1 MVAALASKVP
11 DVFITD
17 ELDRRTPVKIDALRE
32 KKAFQE
38 IAALMAD
45 DPAQVLPKFVSLAME
60 MAEGVS
66 AGLSLY
72 EENPAPGVFRWHHL
86 TGTLARFTGAT
97 TPRNFSPCGIVLD
110 LDAPVLTAY
119 SERGYDWIAACNV
132 TLPEVL
138 LVPLHIDSKEPT
150 GTLWIVSD
158 EDKHFH
164 REHVRAMTELA
175 SFVAIAIRMLRTE
188 EKLKKAFEEQSI
200 LTREM
205 THRIK
210 NLFAITDGMIH
221 FTEKS
226 ATTPKEMSALLSGRM
241 HALADAHAL
250 VRREFS
256 EVGVSAPTSD
266 LRELIEKIAKPHEH
280 FATEGPRR
288 FSIEG
293 PSMRCGERASNAIA
307 LIFHELATNA
317 VKYGSLKLEEGRVRI
332 VWRRGED
339 SLQFEW
345 KELHGLPIEGAVRGH
360 GFGGELVP
368 RMVDQFQGTVDYD
381 WQRAGL
387 VAKISFPIAAIVT

>member
-1 MVAALASKVP
+1 MLHAIAAKVP
-11 DVFITD
+11 NVFITE
-17 ELDRRTPVKIDALRE
+17 ELDRRTPVKIDVLRE
-32 KKAFQE
+32 KRALQE

-45 DPAQVLPKFVSLAME
+45 APAQVLPKFVSLAME

-66 AGLSLY
+66 AGLSLL

-86 TGTLARFTGAT
+86 KGTLAQFTGAT

-110 LDAPVLTAY
+110 MDAPVLTAY

-138 LVPLHIDSKEPT
+138 LVPLRIEGKEPT

-158 EDKHFH
+158 KDGHFH
-164 REHVRAMTELA
+164 RDHARAMMELA
-175 SFVAIAIRMLRTE
+175 SFVAIALRMLRAE
-188 EKLKKAFEEQSI
+188 QKLQAALDEQLI

-205 THRIK
+205 THRVK
-210 NLFAITDGMIH
+210 NLFAMTDGMIR

-241 HALADAHAL
+241 HALANAHAL

-266 LRELIEKIAKPHEH
+266 LRELIEKIAEPHEH
-280 FATEGPRR
+280 FISEERR
-288 FSIEG
+288 FSIGG
-293 PSMRCGERASNAIA
+293 PALRCGERASNAIA

-317 VKYGSLKLEEGRVRI
+317 AKYGSLKLEEGRVRV
-332 VWRRGED
+332 VWRCRAD
-339 SLQFEW
+339 RLQFEW
-345 KELHGLPIEGAVRGH
+345 QERHGPPIEGTVQDH
-360 GFGGELVP
+360 GFGGELVR
-368 RMVDQFQGTVDYD
+368 RMVDQFQGTLDYD

-387 VAKISFPIAAIVT
+387 VAKISFPLAAIET